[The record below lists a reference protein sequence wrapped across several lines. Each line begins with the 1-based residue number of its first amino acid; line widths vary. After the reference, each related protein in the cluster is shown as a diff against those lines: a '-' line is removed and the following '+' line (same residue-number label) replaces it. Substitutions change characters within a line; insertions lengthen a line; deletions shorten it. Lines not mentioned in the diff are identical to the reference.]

1 MRRFLI
7 AGNWKMHNGPA
18 ATRSL
23 LTGLNEEVPDIPESL
38 DALVCPPFISLEA
51 ASDKVRKHF
60 GLYLGAQNLHYE
72 DEGAFTGEVTAGM
85 LKEVGCE
92 YVIVGHSERREYFGE
107 TDKTVN
113 LKVKKA
119 VAEGLK
125 PIVCVGESLKQRKAG
140 EHVHLVK
147 KQVQAA
153 LNEVDA
159 SDASDVVIAYEPLW
173 AIGTG
178 ETATPEQA
186 QEMHDMIRG
195 ELKELYNEE
204 TGNEIRIL
212 YGGSMKPHNAEE
224 LLGQPDV
231 DGGLIGGASLKADS
245 FADIIRIAEEL
256 SVTSDQ

>member
-7 AGNWKMHNGPA
+7 AGNWKMHNGPS

-23 LTGLNEEVPDIPESL
+23 LAELNEELPDIPENL
-38 DALVCPPFISLEA
+38 DALVCPPTISLEA
-51 ASDKVRKHF
+51 AADKVRKHF

-72 DEGAFTGEVTAGM
+72 NEGAYTGEVTAGM
-85 LKEVGCE
+85 LKEVGCD

-113 LKVKKA
+113 LKVLKA
-119 VAEGLK
+119 VQEGLK
-125 PIVCVGESLKQRKAG
+125 PIVCVGESLQQRKAG
-140 EHVHLVK
+140 KHVNLVK
-147 KQVQAA
+147 KQVQAG
-153 LNEVDA
+153 LNEVSNEKA
-159 SDASDVVIAYEPLW
+159 SNVVIAYEPIW

-186 QEMHDMIRG
+186 QEMHQMIRD
-195 ELKELYNEE
+195 EIADLY
-204 TGNEIRIL
+204 TGDVADGIRIL

-224 LLGQPDV
+224 LLSQPDV

-245 FADIIRIAEEL
+245 FSEIIKIAEKL
-256 SVTSDQ
+256 SN